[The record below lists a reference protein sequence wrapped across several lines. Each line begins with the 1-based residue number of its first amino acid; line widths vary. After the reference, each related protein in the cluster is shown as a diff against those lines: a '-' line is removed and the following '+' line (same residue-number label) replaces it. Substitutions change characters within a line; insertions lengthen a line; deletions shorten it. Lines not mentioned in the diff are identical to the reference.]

1 MISYGNSF
9 IHIVQGYSD
18 PNAHH
23 VTLISSGQGVHY
35 LTANNNAYY
44 VGIDSNNNIQ
54 ADAESEFDTVS

>member
-1 MISYGNSF
+1 MVTIYFYSCT
-9 IHIVQGYSD
+9 VQGYFD

-54 ADAESEFDTVS
+54 ADAESEFDSVS